1 MLAALLLAASGLPE
15 AADCEKIS
23 TDPAAALAY
32 SAGLQGFI
40 YGYPIVDMLKQM
52 HNETHRVSADQPVV
66 APVNSIVPYPHILTP
81 ETQGQLRAPN
91 ADTLY
96 LNAWVDMSK
105 GPVLVEVPDMGSR
118 YYTLAFMDLYAKPHH
133 LGTRTNG
140 GKAMKYA
147 LVGPTGGAVPAGY
160 ERFDLPTD
168 KAWMLGRVLADGPAD
183 EKRVIAIAKTFRM
196 QGPMATEVTSA
207 EPMDPYASLDYF
219 TLLNGALKSLPP
231 IADEAALMATFDRAG
246 FGPATSFVP
255 EKLPPVQLLGLACA
269 VRIGNDVLAKQGFK
283 PTQMA
288 NGWMRNNRMDKPGHD
303 YVLRA
308 ETVRGGYVNAEEES
322 IYPAAVMDNKGEMFD
337 GSRTYR
343 IRFDAG
349 KLPPV
354 GAFWSITA
362 YDLATA
368 KLVPN
373 AIKRYQFGDRTKG
386 VKYGKDGSLTV
397 TLSAAP
403 PKEGR
408 SNWLPTPAGRY
419 HLVTRMYLP
428 KPEALDGRYKLPPVE
443 RVEP

>member
-147 LVGPTGGAVPAGY
+147 LVGPAGGAVPAGY

-196 QGPMATEVTSA
+196 QGPMAAEVTSA
-207 EPMDPYASLDYF
+207 EPMNPYASLDYF

-246 FGPATSFVP
+246 FGPAVSFVP
-255 EKLPPVQLLGLACA
+255 EKLPPAQLLGLACA

-308 ETVRGGYVNAEEES
+308 ETVRGGYVNTEEES

-403 PKEGR
+403 PKEGI